1 MFGYDPQKLDYVA
14 GRFREEAGMA
24 TGTRSVGRVMRA
36 GTDRTVHWWRRA
48 VSYVL
53 RIVLPCSLLSQLI
66 GTVFFGRSI
75 PIDDAR
81 WLIYAFAFIVVV
93 VSFAVT
99 ANSGQS
105 APHRLLH
112 LQVYDSTGAPA
123 SRKQLLLRDVAHL
136 IDFGSLGLGFV
147 WPLWDKRRQTFADKI
162 ANTQVRKLPT
172 SQIGS

>member
-1 MFGYDPQKLDYVA
+1 
-14 GRFREEAGMA
+14 MA
-24 TGTRSVGRVMRA
+24 TYTRPVGRVTRA
-36 GTDRTVHWWRRA
+36 GTDRAAHWWRRA

-53 RIVLPCSLLSQLI
+53 RVVLPCSLLSQLV
-66 GTVFFGRSI
+66 GTVFFGRST
-75 PIDDAR
+75 PDDDVR

-93 VSFAVT
+93 VSFALT

-112 LQVYDSTGAPA
+112 LQVCDSTGAPA
-123 SRKQLLLRDVAHL
+123 SRKQLFLRDVAHL

-147 WPLWDKRRQTFADKI
+147 WPLWDKHEQTFADKI
-162 ANTQVRKLPT
+162 ANTRVRKLPT